1 MKRIDTGVLLCY
13 INSVVDRYNT
23 ITEWRLHMDG
33 PAHTNMVD
41 IEGLEFGYK
50 NTPLFSDLQLKLE
63 KGNIYGL
70 LGKNGAGKTSLLR
83 LAAGL
88 LFPREGEIRV
98 NNRIPAQRSPGFLS
112 EVYILPEEFT
122 LPKLTASAYMDLYA
136 PFYPKFDY
144 DRMGEMMEEFEIPAK
159 THLSSLSYGQKKKF
173 LIAFG
178 LASGCSLFLLDE
190 PTNGLDIPSKS
201 QFRRLIASA
210 LSEDRVFIISTH
222 QVRDV
227 EHLIDPVIIIEG
239 GKIVFNRSF
248 DEIHS
253 RLTVKR
259 VDHIPKEWKVLYSE
273 ADIKGFSVVVPRT
286 TGEED
291 NERVVDLE
299 LLFNTVVHNPSGVN
313 NFFEEGGE

>member
-1 MKRIDTGVLLCY
+1 
-13 INSVVDRYNT
+13 
-23 ITEWRLHMDG
+23 MDG

-144 DRMGEMMEEFEIPAK
+144 DRMGEMM
-159 THLSSLSYGQKKKF
+159 
-173 LIAFG
+173 
-178 LASGCSLFLLDE
+178 
-190 PTNGLDIPSKS
+190 
-201 QFRRLIASA
+201 
-210 LSEDRVFIISTH
+210 
-222 QVRDV
+222 
-227 EHLIDPVIIIEG
+227 
-239 GKIVFNRSF
+239 
-248 DEIHS
+248 
-253 RLTVKR
+253 
-259 VDHIPKEWKVLYSE
+259 
-273 ADIKGFSVVVPRT
+273 
-286 TGEED
+286 
-291 NERVVDLE
+291 
-299 LLFNTVVHNPSGVN
+299 
-313 NFFEEGGE
+313 